1 MVDSRYK
8 ILSKVNFPSDIKRLN
23 VGELPDLCEEVRR
36 YIIEVIS
43 CNAGHLG
50 SSLGAVELSVAIHYV
65 FDTPYD
71 NLIWDVGHQAYPH
84 KILTGRKQEF
94 DTIRSSGGISGF
106 PKMSE
111 SEYDAFGTGHAS
123 TSISAALGMAI
134 AAKHN
139 NEHDRHSVAVI
150 GDGSM
155 GGGMAFEAMNN
166 AGTTNANLL
175 VILNDNGIAID
186 KSVGAIKEYLIR
198 MSMSKS
204 YNNFRDKLWNLLSG
218 GKARQ
223 RQRRMLRQM
232 KRHIKSSIFDEGNI
246 FESLG
251 MRYFG
256 PTDGHNVV
264 ELVEILQK
272 LKKLNGP
279 KLLHCIT
286 IKGKGYSEA
295 EKDQVRFHAPGTFD
309 IETGNS
315 IADAK
320 DLPPKYQDV
329 FGETI
334 TRLAA
339 ENDKIMGITA
349 AMPTGCSLNIM
360 MEKYPERT
368 FDVGIAEEHAVTFS
382 AGLAAKG
389 LRPFCAIY
397 STFLQRSYDQI
408 IHDVALQNLPVVFC
422 IDRAGLVGED
432 GPTHHGSFDL
442 AYLRSIPNIII
453 AAPINEFDLQDMM
466 FTAQYSDLPYAIRY
480 PRCRGISTNW
490 KKEKFDFIETGKGKI
505 LNQGRDIAIIS
516 IGHIGNEV
524 IKALDILKKEENLN
538 PSHIDLKFLKPIDE
552 ELLHQI
558 CKSHKKII
566 TVEDGTIVG
575 GLGSAVLEFISDNN
589 YDCNLKRI
597 GIPDKFIEHGSL
609 SQLYKRCGL
618 DADSIVAEIKK
629 MITPKSPDADLV
641 DSSIKSPL

>member
-1 MVDSRYK
+1 MVDSRFK
-8 ILSKVNFPSDIKRLN
+8 ILSKINYPSDIKKLDITDLP
-23 VGELPDLCEEVRR
+23 ELCKELRQ

-50 SSLGAVELSVAIHYV
+50 SSLGAVELTVAIHYV

-94 DTIRSSGGISGF
+94 DTIRTYGGISGF

-123 TSISAALGMAI
+123 TSISAAFGMAI
-134 AAKHN
+134 AALQNKEYDKH
-139 NEHDRHSVAVI
+139 SIAVI

-155 GGGMAFEAMNN
+155 GGGMAFEALNN
-166 AGTTNANLL
+166 AGATNANLL
-175 VILNDNGIAID
+175 IILNDNGIAID
-186 KSVGAIKEYLIR
+186 KSVGAIKEYLLH

-204 YNNFRDKLWNLLSG
+204 YNDFRDKLWNILSG
-218 GKARQ
+218 NEKKR
-223 RQRRMLRQM
+223 RQRRMLRQI
-232 KRHIKSSIFDEGNI
+232 KHHIKSSIFDEGNL

-256 PTDGHNVV
+256 PTDGHNVI
-264 ELVEILQK
+264 ELVENLIK
-272 LKKLNGP
+272 LKSLKGP

-286 IKGKGYSEA
+286 TKGKGYLEA

-315 IADAK
+315 IEEVK

-329 FGETI
+329 FGKTI
-334 TRLAA
+334 TKLATI
-339 ENDKIMGITA
+339 NDKIVGITA

-360 MEKYPERT
+360 MEKFPDRA
-368 FDVGIAEEHAVTFS
+368 FDVGIAEEHAVTFA

-389 LRPFCAIY
+389 LKPYCAIY

-408 IHDVALQNLPVVFC
+408 IHDVALQKLPVVFC

-432 GPTHHGSFDL
+432 GPTHHGNFDL
-442 AYLRSIPNIII
+442 AYLRSIPNMII
-453 AAPINEFDLQDMM
+453 AAPLNEYDLQDMM
-466 FTAQYSDLPYAIRY
+466 FTAQYSELPYAIRY
-480 PRCRGISTNW
+480 PRCRGIYLNW
-490 KKEKFDFIETGKGKI
+490 EKENFEFVKTGKGKI
-505 LNQGRDIAIIS
+505 LRQGEDVAIIS

-524 IKALDILKKEENLN
+524 MKAIELAKEKADIN
-538 PSHIDLKFLKPIDE
+538 PTHVDIKFLKPIDE
-552 ELLHQI
+552 ELLHEI
-558 CKSHKKII
+558 CKNHKKII

-575 GLGSAVLEFISDNN
+575 GLGSAVLEFVSDNN
-589 YDCNLKRI
+589 YDCKVKRL

-609 SQLYKRCGL
+609 SQLHKICEI
-618 DADSIVAEIKK
+618 DTESIMSEILKIKK
-629 MITPKSPDADLV
+629 L
-641 DSSIKSPL
+641 